1 MQHTQVIPTKT
12 PSWPHDFR
20 RYFTDWQ
27 GRSATVPDFKFPR
40 LRKRT
45 SSPDAQ
51 HIKYSATDASPEA
64 HNHNLD
70 LEVDLSSKS
79 AALQSMWHSLGAV
92 VPLPSPT
99 YTADAAA
106 DLPESSLSYDVAA
119 AALRQKDFFYQV
131 SLPHY
136 SLSFVRER
144 AVERY
149 ATQGGCSLPLQGLPT
164 RHSADCSYHRSI
176 IIRSVIKQ
184 GVMQIIVDLRRGSE
198 FSIGSVLPGISD
210 TMLACWCHPFALTAL
225 KARDIMPMLHGSGS
239 AG

>member
-1 MQHTQVIPTKT
+1 
-12 PSWPHDFR
+12 
-20 RYFTDWQ
+20 
-27 GRSATVPDFKFPR
+27 
-40 LRKRT
+40 
-45 SSPDAQ
+45 
-51 HIKYSATDASPEA
+51 
-64 HNHNLD
+64 
-70 LEVDLSSKS
+70 
-79 AALQSMWHSLGAV
+79 MWHSLGAV

-176 IIRSVIKQ
+176 VIRSVIKQ
-184 GVMQIIVDLRRGSE
+184 GVMQIIVIFAE
-198 FSIGSVLPGISD
+198 VLNYWKCAPRHQRYHAG
-210 TMLACWCHPFALTAL
+210 MLVPPICLDC
-225 KARDIMPMLHGSGS
+225 IESQG
-239 AG
+239 